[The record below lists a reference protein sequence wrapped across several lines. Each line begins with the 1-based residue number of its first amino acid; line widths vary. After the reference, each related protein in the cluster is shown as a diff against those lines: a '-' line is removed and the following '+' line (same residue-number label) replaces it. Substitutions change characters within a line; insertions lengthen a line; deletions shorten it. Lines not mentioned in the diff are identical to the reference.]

1 MADPEKTNPPFAER
15 VKDATAKADP
25 YFDRVLESA
34 KESQW
39 TPWLVVAGGVLCI
52 IFWVILSR

>member
-34 KESQW
+34 KESSF
-39 TPWLVVAGGVLCI
+39 TPWLIVGAVVLLIV
-52 IFWVILSR
+52 FTVILFK